1 MVIQGATLIPNNI
14 SNVVIAILKGA
25 TNEAAPI
32 SGMMPSRPVR
42 MSPRLAK
49 KRNSQLRIL
58 SGFPSA
64 TTYRK
69 ENSTTGGHITNNQQ
83 AYLPSSRGSRGRCSV
98 TSSVGVAS
106 ARRTSRRSSSKCN
119 HSSTEVCNHCIQ
131 R

>member
-1 MVIQGATLIPNNI
+1 MFIPSNI
-14 SNVVIAILKGA
+14 SNVVVAILKGA
-25 TNEAAPI
+25 INEAAPI
-32 SGMMPSRPVR
+32 SGMIPSRAVR

-69 ENSTTGGHITNNQQ
+69 ENNATSISGGHTTNNQQ
-83 AYLPSSRGSRGRCSV
+83 AYLPTTSRGNRGRHSV
-98 TSSVGVAS
+98 TSSVGVGS

-119 HSSTEVCNHCIQ
+119 HSLAEVCNHCIQ